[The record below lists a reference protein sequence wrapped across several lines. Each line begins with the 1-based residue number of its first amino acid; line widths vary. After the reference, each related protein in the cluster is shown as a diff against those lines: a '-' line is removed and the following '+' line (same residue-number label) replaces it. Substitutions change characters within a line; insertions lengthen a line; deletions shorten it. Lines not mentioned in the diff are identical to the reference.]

1 MTKTNIKKE
10 LERLKNDFSE
20 LIELF
25 NNSHENFSLI
35 SERYSEIKV
44 QVNERLKFLEKKD
57 KANKLNE
64 IELCF
69 LLPALREVSLHCTA
83 KTGSKNIEQLNTSI
97 YDGEDYC
104 SFWITELDA

>member
-1 MTKTNIKKE
+1 M
-10 LERLKNDFSE
+10 
-20 LIELF
+20 
-25 NNSHENFSLI
+25 I

-83 KTGSKNIEQLNTSI
+83 NIGSKNIEQLNTSI
-97 YDGEDYC
+97 YDSEDYC
-104 SFWITELDA
+104 SFWLTELDA